1 MTKQK
6 KELDKIKIEEDIESE
21 FDSII
26 GNDYDS
32 PTVLTSNQFKN
43 NINDDIYIDLELKDL
58 TDHDFGLS
66 KKRKIK

>member
-32 PTVLTSNQFKN
+32 PTVLTSNQFKKQYTH
-43 NINDDIYIDLELKDL
+43 NIQ
-58 TDHDFGLS
+58 
-66 KKRKIK
+66 